1 MTLLT
6 THPARSVPV
15 ILALALLAAATPAG
29 AQAPAETQAPT
40 PASKPYSVQI
50 MGGAVAPLGEAADA
64 SGLGWNVGVAAE
76 VALRGPVRLR
86 LEGLYSRFAAE
97 EIDVPVENEGPQ
109 PLTLASMRG
118 KMQSITVFFDAVV
131 SRPSNDGR
139 RTAYLLAGP
148 LVSQRRVQI
157 TGSGDGTFEACL
169 PQWFQCSPE
178 PVPFDR
184 ALGIRRATSVGASV
198 GAGMTFEVGLT
209 ARLVI
214 EARYAYH
221 SGPSFTAA
229 DGTKQSASAS
239 YIPITVGLRF

>member
-1 MTLLT
+1 MTWLT
-6 THPARSVPV
+6 WRPARHVPGL
-15 ILALALLAAATPAG
+15 LAVVLLAAAAPAA
-29 AQAPAETQAPT
+29 AQAPAEAQPG
-40 PASKPYSVQI
+40 PPSKPYSLQVT
-50 MGGAVAPLGEAADA
+50 GGAVVPLGEAADA
-64 SGLGWNVGVAAE
+64 SGLGWNVGAAAE

-86 LEGLYSRFAAE
+86 VEGLYSRFAAK
-97 EIDVPVENEGPQ
+97 EIDVPVEKEGPQ
-109 PLTLASMRG
+109 PLALASMRG
-118 KMQSITVFFDAVV
+118 KMQSVTVFFDAVV
-131 SRPSNDGR
+131 GRPSKDGR

-169 PQWFQCSPE
+169 PQWFQCSSE

-184 ALGIRRATSVGASV
+184 ALGIRRATSIGASV
-198 GAGMTFEVGLT
+198 GAGMSFEVGLR

-221 SGPSFTAA
+221 DGPSFTAA